1 MAKKSLVI
9 VESPAKAKTIN
20 RYLGDGFIV
29 KSSAGHV
36 KDLPLKKLGVD
47 VNKGFTPE
55 YEVVKDKVPVIKDL
69 KSLSRKS
76 DKVYLAADPDRE
88 GEAICWHIHQEL
100 DCDDELVFRVLFTE
114 ITKSGIE
121 RGMSEPMSIDMNK
134 VNAQQA
140 RRVLDRLV
148 GYQIS
153 PLLSQ
158 KVRQGLSAGRVQ
170 SVALRMICEREL
182 AIREFVPEEYWTIT
196 ALLKTKDGEEF
207 KAELIKIG
215 DKAVK
220 ISNREE
226 AKEIYDRIMKEGT
239 VLVSDIKKV
248 EKKQP
253 PPPPLITSTLQQVAS
268 ADLRLAA
275 RLTME
280 LAQSLYE
287 GIDLKEAGLVG
298 LITYMRTDSTRV
310 ADTALTSVR
319 DLIGETFGSDYVPS
333 KPNVYKSPRGAQEA
347 HEAIRPTDVF
357 IRPGEIEGLLS
368 KDQFRVYRLIW
379 GFFVAS
385 QMKPAIFDRTTA
397 LFKVRDF
404 TFKAQGSVRTFPG
417 YQKVHEEMNHHKKP
431 EKDVMLPRFDKGD
444 KLDLKSLE
452 KKQHFTEPPPRYA
465 ESSLIKAL
473 VEAGIGR
480 PSTYAM
486 ILNTIRMRE
495 YVQMEKRSF
504 KATPLGLLVNRLLI
518 ANFPQVMDINFS
530 AGMEEQLDA
539 VEEGKLDWQ
548 EAIGRFYEDFSK
560 AVKHAEKNMTV
571 PREETEYLCDQCGA
585 KMLLRLRRSKGNAW
599 YLSCGNH
606 PKCKATKDV
615 RYDTLGNL
623 KVVEPKKS
631 KTLCDKCGR
640 EMVLKQSRYG
650 SFLACSG
657 YPDCR
662 NTKPVRMDERTG
674 EMVVVDMEEVDET
687 CPNCRS
693 KLVIKLGRSGRFLA
707 CSAYPKCTF
716 TKSISIGV
724 ACPKDGCGGY
734 VTEKRTR
741 KGKIFY
747 GCSNYPNC
755 KFAVWDK
762 PVAQK
767 CRQCGSLMVAK
778 YERGADQPSYLCSRK
793 DCGYRTSD
801 VREEKELKETS

>member
-1 MAKKSLVI
+1 MTKKSLVI

-47 VNKGFTPE
+47 VNRGFTPE
-55 YEVVKDKVPVIKDL
+55 YEIVKDKVPVIKDL

-100 DCDDELVFRVLFTE
+100 DCDDGQVFRVLFTE

-121 RGMSEPMSIDMNK
+121 KGMAHPRAIDMNK

-170 SVALRMICEREL
+170 SIALRIICEREL

-196 ALLKTKDGEEF
+196 AVLKTKDGEEF
-207 KAELIKIG
+207 KAELIKIS

-220 ISNREE
+220 IPNREK
-226 AKEIYDRIMKEGT
+226 AKEIYEQIMQDGAI
-239 VLVSDIKKV
+239 LVSDIKKV

-253 PPPPLITSTLQQVAS
+253 PPPPFITSTLQQVAS
-268 ADLRLAA
+268 ADLRLAP
-275 RLTME
+275 RVTME

-287 GIDLKEAGLVG
+287 GVDLKEAGLVG

-310 ADTALTSVR
+310 SDTALSSVR
-319 DLIGETFGSDYVPS
+319 DLIEKTFGPEYLPS
-333 KPNVYKSPRGAQEA
+333 SPNRYKSPRGAQEA

-357 IRPGEIEGLLS
+357 MNPGEIKHFLS
-368 KDQFRVYRLIW
+368 KDQFRIYRLIW
-379 GFFVAS
+379 AGFVAS
-385 QMKPAIFDRTTA
+385 QMKPAVFDRTTA
-397 LFKVRDF
+397 LFKVRAF

-417 YQKVHEEMNHHKKP
+417 YQQVHEEMNHHKKP
-431 EKDVMLPRFDKGD
+431 EKDVMLPRLETGD
-444 KLDLKSLE
+444 ELNLKSLE

-495 YVQMEKRSF
+495 YVQMEKRAF

-530 AGMEEQLDA
+530 AGMEQQLDA

-548 EAIGRFYEDFSK
+548 EAISRFYVDFSK
-560 AVKHAEKNMTV
+560 AVKHAEKNMAV
-571 PREETEYLCDQCGA
+571 PQQETEYECEQCKS
-585 KMLLRLRRSKGNAW
+585 KMLLKWSRRKGW
-599 YLSCGNH
+599 FLSCSAY
-606 PKCKATKDV
+606 PKCKVAKDV
-615 RYDTLGNL
+615 VYDTLGNL

-767 CRQCGSLMVAK
+767 CRQCGGLMVAK
-778 YERGADQPSYLCSRK
+778 YERGAEQPSYLCSRK
-793 DCGYRTSD
+793 DCGYRTS
-801 VREEKELKETS
+801 VAREVKEPKEIKG

>member
-20 RYLGDGFIV
+20 RYLGEGFVV

-36 KDLPLKKLGVD
+36 KDLPLRKLGVD
-47 VNKGFTPE
+47 VNDGFTPE

-69 KSLSRKS
+69 RSLCKKS
-76 DKVYLAADPDRE
+76 DKVYLATDPDRE
-88 GEAICWHIHQEL
+88 GEAICWHLYQEL
-100 DCDDELVFRVLFTE
+100 DCEDERVFRVLFTE
-114 ITKSGIE
+114 ITRSGIE
-121 RGMSEPMSIDMNK
+121 LGMSNPMPIDINR

-170 SVALRMICEREL
+170 SVALRVICEREV
-182 AIREFVPEEYWTIT
+182 AIREFAPEEYWTIT
-196 ALLKTKDGEEF
+196 AVLETKDGKEV
-207 KAELIKIG
+207 KAELAKIG
-215 DKAVK
+215 NKAAK
-220 ISNREE
+220 IPDGKKAE
-226 AKEIYDRIMKEGT
+226 EIYDRIVKEGT
-239 VLVSDIKKV
+239 ILVSDVKRV

-253 PPPPLITSTLQQVAS
+253 PPPPLITSTLQQFAS
-268 ADLRLAA
+268 TDLRLAP
-275 RLTME
+275 RVTME

-287 GIDLKEAGLVG
+287 GVDLKDAGLVG

-310 ADTALTSVR
+310 SETALTRVR
-319 DLIGETFGSDYVPS
+319 DLIGETFGSDYVPL
-333 KPNVYKSPRGAQEA
+333 KPNRYKSPRGAQEA

-357 IRPGEIEGLLS
+357 MRPGEIKHFLS

-379 GFFVAS
+379 AAFVAS
-385 QMKPAIFDRTTA
+385 QMKPALFDRTVA
-397 LFKVRDF
+397 ELKIGDS

-417 YQKVHEEMNHHKKP
+417 FQRVHEELNHHKRP
-431 EKDVMLPRFDKGD
+431 QKDVVLPPLEIGD
-444 KLDLKSLE
+444 ELSLKSLE
-452 KKQHFTEPPPRYA
+452 KKQHFTEPAPRYT

-495 YVQMEKRSF
+495 YVQMEKRAF

-518 ANFPQVMDINFS
+518 ANFPQVMDINFT
-530 AGMEEQLDA
+530 ADMEKQLDA

-548 EAIGRFYEDFSK
+548 EAIGRFYEDFSR
-560 AVKHAEKNMTV
+560 AVKHAEKNMAV
-571 PREETEYLCDQCGA
+571 PQQETKYKCEQCKS
-585 KMLLRLRRSKGNAW
+585 KMLLKWSRRKGW
-599 YLSCGNH
+599 FLSCSAY
-606 PKCKATKDV
+606 PKCKTAKDV
-615 RYDTLGNL
+615 VYDTLGNL

-631 KTLCDKCGR
+631 KVTCDKCGR

-662 NTKPVRMDERTG
+662 NTKPVRMDEQTG
-674 EMVVVDMEEVDET
+674 EMVVVKMEEVDET
-687 CPNCRS
+687 CPKCRS

-724 ACPKDGCGGY
+724 ACPKKDCGGY
-734 VTEKRTR
+734 ITEKRTR

-755 KFAVWDK
+755 RFAVWDK
-762 PVAQK
+762 PVAEK
-767 CRQCGSLMVAK
+767 CPQCGSLMVTK
-778 YERGADQPSYLCSRK
+778 YERGSDQPTYLCSQK

-801 VREEKELKETS
+801 IKREKEPKEDS